1 MPLPDFYS
9 NNLILR
15 CATMSFSVSFTCTGS
30 EYIIS
35 QLIHV
40 TPISK
45 VYWVMS
51 VFTSAISSV
60 CIIPSFRILSVF
72 LCLLADFLIFFR
84 CFHVPFRNSFPFL
97 TVSRLTGESYFESV
111 CCLRYSRLIAVLFSI
126 SASLLVFGNFHSCV
140 LCSVS
145 FFLSIGSLPSLF
157 VCLFHLLISLLWIHY
172 SRQTVALQRF
182 ESFFSD
188 IFLLQW
194 YFPHASSATQTS
206 ITNHSA
212 INCSWYH
219 LSRWSIA

>member
-1 MPLPDFYS
+1 
-9 NNLILR
+9 
-15 CATMSFSVSFTCTGS
+15 MSFSKSLTCTGS
-30 EYIIS
+30 EYITN

-60 CIIPSFRILSVF
+60 CIIPSFRILFVF

-145 FFLSIGSLPSLF
+145 FFLSIGSLLSLF
-157 VCLFHLLISLLWIHY
+157 VCLFHLFISLLWIHY
-172 SRQTVALQRF
+172 SRQTVALQCF
-182 ESFFSD
+182 ESFFFRYFSPSVVPSSRRFCYPNKYNKSQCD
-188 IFLLQW
+188 KLQLI
-194 YFPHASSATQTS
+194 SSFEVIDS
-206 ITNHSA
+206 INSG
-212 INCSWYH
+212 
-219 LSRWSIA
+219 